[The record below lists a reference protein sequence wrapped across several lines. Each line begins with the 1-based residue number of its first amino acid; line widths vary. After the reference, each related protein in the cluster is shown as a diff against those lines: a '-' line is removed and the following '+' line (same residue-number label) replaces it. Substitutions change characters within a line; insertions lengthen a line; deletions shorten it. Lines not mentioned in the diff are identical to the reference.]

1 MDTEALA
8 GLFLIIG
15 FIIFVIGLFA
25 VLGAP
30 IVTLH
35 DPDRRHDLY
44 GPDGRRPPNAW

>member
-1 MDTEALA
+1 MDLVALA
-8 GLFLIIG
+8 ALLLIIS
-15 FIIFVIGLFA
+15 FIAFIIGLFA
-25 VLGAP
+25 VLGSP